1 MSKRPG
7 EDWFFSGAFCCFLW
21 FSATFRQICL
31 EVLRFFVYL
40 QPTKGVE
47 VMCYPKCLSIKKL
60 QILRNALKHS
70 VLISGLQMTEC
81 VKDCPVLTA
90 ILRDGYVA
98 Y

>member
-1 MSKRPG
+1 MHSCY
-7 EDWFFSGAFCCFLW
+7 FSGILFGGKEF
-21 FSATFRQICL
+21 FRIFATD
-31 EVLRFFVYL
+31 
-40 QPTKGVE
+40 KGCA

-60 QILRNALKHS
+60 QILRNALKLS